1 MTFVWGR
8 EGQIKRVKALD
19 CKGVYMDVKDRSNE
33 FKALDCKGVYMDVK
47 DRSNELKH

>member
-1 MTFVWGR
+1 
-8 EGQIKRVKALD
+8 
-19 CKGVYMDVKDRSNE
+19 MDVKDRSNE